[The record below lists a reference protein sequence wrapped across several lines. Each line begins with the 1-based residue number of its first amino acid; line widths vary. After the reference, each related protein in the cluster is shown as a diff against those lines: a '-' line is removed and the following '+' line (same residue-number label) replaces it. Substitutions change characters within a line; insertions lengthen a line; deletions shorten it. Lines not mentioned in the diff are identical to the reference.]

1 MSINPDN
8 ITTIRV
14 DQLAEA
20 TLNLT
25 NEFPHSDGATLKK
38 ATIQSLVDLVATA
51 VGSGSGVGFL
61 PISVTDGQQ
70 LPNVPTDPSF
80 FLCGP
85 GTYLNINGYPNV
97 VCTDELNAVMS
108 LTDHWQLS
116 VGIPITAD
124 LQSIGI
130 SQSVNNGVL
139 DKAPS
144 ENAVY
149 DFISQWLPKASLG
162 YFDYA
167 DLATQT
173 TPITVASGVQT
184 LLTND
189 TLGDATNTSQP
200 PYGVNA
206 IWDADSDEFN
216 FSQLSVGDTVD
227 IRVHLKTTTTSAN
240 QKYHIDMKFA
250 FDSPDEFENRIFSQY
265 VKNASEDEQSFVTTL
280 YIGSESV
287 RTYPARLYIT
297 SDDDA
302 TVEVVG
308 WFCRVFR
315 KSVNIVDLEDP
326 ANLISTDPDNA
337 IELGTDG
344 KLWSGGGSGGSVP
357 DATESTKGKA
367 QIATEA
373 EAISGVN
380 DTKIVTP
387 AKLAAA
393 FTDRDLGYSPENVD
407 NKTNTVSGNET
418 STTLYPS
425 VKGLVDWI
433 ASRGFI
439 TSVITA
445 LGYTPE
451 NSANKGAANG
461 YVPLNSSIKIDTTYL
476 PDSILGQLLYG
487 GVVDASTAIA
497 TLTNNAKSK
506 LGTGSSTITLTNNTT
521 AITGYAS
528 NESIY
533 YIATVA
539 GTFASISFEVG
550 DWLLSIGSAWVKVD
564 NTDAIASFN
573 TRTGAIVLLNTDV
586 LPLLLSGL
594 SAASGTFTSSD
605 TILTAFGKIKY
616 LIDNIASTY
625 QAALTDVNFGSF
637 SNGLTGKTTPVDAD
651 SVNIVD
657 SADSNKA
664 KKVSLTNFKAFLKT
678 YFDGLYSVPCITITT
693 SVSIDTDTTSSSY
706 GQHGRNTKIA
716 NSTNAINLTV
726 QTSSNADFVASY
738 TKIGSATIT
747 FVAGSGATLVQLS
760 GTAALTGSV
769 GSTACLTRNGNT
781 YYLQITNY

>member
-1 MSINPDN
+1 MGKQIIN
-8 ITTIRV
+8 
-14 DQLAEA
+14 
-20 TLNLT
+20 
-25 NEFPHSDGATLKK
+25 
-38 ATIQSLVDLVATA
+38 
-51 VGSGSGVGFL
+51 VG
-61 PISVTDGQQ
+61 
-70 LPNVPTDPSF
+70 
-80 FLCGP
+80 
-85 GTYLNINGYPNV
+85 
-97 VCTDELNAVMS
+97 
-108 LTDHWQLS
+108 
-116 VGIPITAD
+116 
-124 LQSIGI
+124 
-130 SQSVNNGVL
+130 
-139 DKAPS
+139 
-144 ENAVY
+144 
-149 DFISQWLPKASLG
+149 
-162 YFDYA
+162 
-167 DLATQT
+167 
-173 TPITVASGVQT
+173 
-184 LLTND
+184 
-189 TLGDATNTSQP
+189 
-200 PYGVNA
+200 
-206 IWDADSDEFN
+206 
-216 FSQLSVGDTVD
+216 
-227 IRVHLKTTTTSAN
+227 TSAN
-240 QKYHIDMKFA
+240 DGTGDPNRTAFQKI
-250 FDSPDEFENRIFSQY
+250 
-265 VKNASEDEQSFVTTL
+265 NANFTEL
-280 YIGSESV
+280 YDGQ
-287 RTYPARLYIT
+287 
-297 SDDDA
+297 
-302 TVEVVG
+302 
-308 WFCRVFR
+308 
-315 KSVNIVDLEDP
+315 DP

-344 KLWSGGGSGGSVP
+344 KLWSGGGSGGSTP
-357 DATESTKGKA
+357 DATESVKGKA

-373 EAISGVN
+373 ETLTGTN
-380 DTKIVTP
+380 DSNIITP
-387 AKLAAA
+387 LKLKA
-393 FTDRDLGYSPENVD
+393 FFDDNALGYAPENVD
-407 NKTNTVSGNET
+407 NKTDTISGNET
-418 STTLYPS
+418 SSTLYSS
-425 VKGLVDWI
+425 VKGIIDYFTTSRIKTILGQ
-433 ASRGFI
+433 AS
-439 TSVITA
+439 TSVSGWLSSTDWNTFNNKQTA

-451 NSANKGAANG
+451 NTSNKGAANG
-461 YVPLNSSIKIDTTYL
+461 YVPLNSSVKIDTTYF

-487 GVVDASTAIA
+487 GVVDVSTAIA

>member
-1 MSINPDN
+1 MSLLSQLYDKVVTLTSRLNQIEENAKTNDEFPTQSELVLSSKIRVSNGGVTEVISVEDIILKAVATSQPYLNRFIETTGISSTGLGISINPNWIWMINGIRYTN
-8 ITTIRV
+8 IVENYFVNYYSDTGFQRIDIIVATESQDFLLIYGEEAEIGVETPVAPVLPINALLVTTILV
-14 DQLAEA
+14 GHDSMDSP
-20 TLNLT
+20 TLP
-25 NEFPHSDGATLKK
+25 E
-38 ATIQSLVDLVATA
+38 
-51 VGSGSGVGFL
+51 SG
-61 PISVTDGQQ
+61 
-70 LPNVPTDPSF
+70 
-80 FLCGP
+80 
-85 GTYLNINGYPNV
+85 
-97 VCTDELNAVMS
+97 
-108 LTDHWQLS
+108 
-116 VGIPITAD
+116 
-124 LQSIGI
+124 
-130 SQSVNNGVL
+130 
-139 DKAPS
+139 
-144 ENAVY
+144 Y
-149 DFISQWLPKASLG
+149 DF
-162 YFDYA
+162 
-167 DLATQT
+167 
-173 TPITVASGVQT
+173 
-184 LLTND
+184 
-189 TLGDATNTSQP
+189 
-200 PYGVNA
+200 
-206 IWDADSDEFN
+206 
-216 FSQLSVGDTVD
+216 
-227 IRVHLKTTTTSAN
+227 
-240 QKYHIDMKFA
+240 
-250 FDSPDEFENRIFSQY
+250 
-265 VKNASEDEQSFVTTL
+265 
-280 YIGSESV
+280 
-287 RTYPARLYIT
+287 
-297 SDDDA
+297 
-302 TVEVVG
+302 
-308 WFCRVFR
+308 
-315 KSVNIVDLEDP
+315 
-326 ANLISTDPDNA
+326 LISTDSDNA
-337 IELGTDG
+337 IVLGSDG
-344 KLWSGGGSGGSVP
+344 KLWSGGGGGGGSTP
-357 DATESTKGKA
+357 DATESVKGKA

-393 FTDRDLGYSPENVD
+393 FTDRDLGYPPENVN

-461 YVPLNSSIKIDTTYL
+461 YVPLNSSTKIDTTYL

-506 LGTGSSTITLTNNTT
+506 LGTGSSAITLTNNTT
-521 AITGYAS
+521 AITGYTA
-528 NESIY
+528 NEGIY

-625 QAALTDVNFGSF
+625 QAILTDVNFGSF

-678 YFDGLYSVPCITITT
+678 YFDGQYSVPCITITT
-693 SVSIDTDTTSSSY
+693 SVSIDTDTTSSGY
-706 GQHGRNTKIA
+706 GQHGRNAKIA

-760 GTAALTGSV
+760 GTAAMTGSA